1 MYKGFKTGEK
11 ICWSIHRFF
20 FFFFLIR
27 CGLYSDGMK
36 GKKCDF
42 WEEGRDDKKYV
53 YKKKRTEEWGRRGGG
68 REGIEIIDPSMLN
81 THQLA

>member
-1 MYKGFKTGEK
+1 
-11 ICWSIHRFF
+11 
-20 FFFFLIR
+20 
-27 CGLYSDGMK
+27 MK